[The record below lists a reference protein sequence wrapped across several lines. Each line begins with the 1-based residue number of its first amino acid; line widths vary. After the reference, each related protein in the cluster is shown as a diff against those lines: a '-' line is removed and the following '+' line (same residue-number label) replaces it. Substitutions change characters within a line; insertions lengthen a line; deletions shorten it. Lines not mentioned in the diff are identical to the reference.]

1 MRISDWSSDVCSSDL
16 EADAHEFSEE
26 LDLLDDLDLGVPA
39 FRIGGEGE
47 QVPVTVSLALGG
59 TWPLRFAFAQYANRR
74 LLRHLLLQELDFDLR
89 GVLSPQ
95 DYETISPEQA
105 QHAFIRRATEFL
117 ATRIAAMRS
126 LTNASH
132 RPDSKTS
139 FSFLRLLQQTRGKY
153 LHTPACNL
161 LVTTNSPPP

>member
-1 MRISDWSSDVCSSDL
+1 METGDSRVGESFIGGTMASYSEDDAAQARRIVEGLLGREREAHDIDENLVISDI

-89 GVLSPQ
+89 GVLRSAEHTSELQ
-95 DYETISPEQA
+95 SLMRISYA
-105 QHAFIRRATEFL
+105 VFCL
-117 ATRIAAMRS
+117 
-126 LTNASH
+126 N
-132 RPDSKTS
+132 K
-139 FSFLRLLQQTRGKY
+139 KK
-153 LHTPACNL
+153 
-161 LVTTNSPPP
+161 